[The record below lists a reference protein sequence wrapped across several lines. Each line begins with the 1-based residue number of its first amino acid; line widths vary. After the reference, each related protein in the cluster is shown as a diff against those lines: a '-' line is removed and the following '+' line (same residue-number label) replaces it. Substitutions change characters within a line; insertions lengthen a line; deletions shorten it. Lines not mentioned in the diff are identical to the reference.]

1 MDNTGIMAVSG
12 LVISIVG
19 SVIALI
25 NHKRVRSHC
34 CGKEII
40 ASIDVENTTPP
51 PPPPLSSLP
60 SSLQVTV

>member
-12 LVISIVG
+12 LVISILG

-34 CGKEII
+34 CGKDII
-40 ASIDVENTTPP
+40 ASVDVENTTPP
-51 PPPPLSSLP
+51 APPVLSSLP
-60 SSLQVTV
+60 FSQQVTV

>member
-12 LVISIVG
+12 LVISILG

-34 CGKEII
+34 CGKDII
-40 ASIDVENTTPP
+40 ASVDVENTTPP
-51 PPPPLSSLP
+51 PPPVLSSLP
-60 SSLQVTV
+60 SSQQVVV

>member
-12 LVISIVG
+12 LVISILG

-34 CGKEII
+34 CGKDII
-40 ASIDVENTTPP
+40 ASVDVENTTPP
-51 PPPPLSSLP
+51 APPPLSSLP
-60 SSLQVTV
+60 SSVQVTV